1 MVTGASAG
9 LGREFATQLAQKG
22 YSVVL
27 VARNEQTLAAAAQDI
42 SSRWGASCEV
52 LAADLLNESDRQRVI
67 DRLVSDN
74 HPISVLVNN
83 AGWGLSDDFHESEWS
98 GEKDH
103 HDIHVS
109 IPLEL
114 THRIIPLMR
123 SRGGGRVVVVSS
135 VAAFLSRGP
144 YSAAK
149 RYWVTMATSLTSA
162 YRAQKVSV
170 TAVCP
175 GFTKTE
181 FHQRMGM
188 DVSGVPRGAWLR
200 ADKVVA
206 TGLRHTFLGRAVS
219 IPSVRYRVLVALA
232 PLIPTRFHR
241 LDVD

>member
-9 LGREFATQLAQKG
+9 LGLEFATQLAQSG

-27 VARNEQTLAAAAQDI
+27 VARNEQALAAVAHDL
-42 SSRWGASCEV
+42 STRCHVSCEV
-52 LAADLLNESDRQRVI
+52 VAADLLKESDRQRVI
-67 DRLVSDN
+67 DRLVSDDD
-74 HPISVLVNN
+74 PIDVLVNN
-83 AGWGLSDDFHESEWS
+83 AGWGLSDEFHESLWS
-98 GEKDH
+98 AEKDH

-123 SRGGGRVVVVSS
+123 KRGGGRVVVVSS
-135 VAAFLSRGP
+135 VAAFLSRGA

-149 RYWVTMATSLTSA
+149 RYWVTMARSLTAA
-162 YRAQKVSV
+162 YRANGVSV

-188 DVSGVPRGAWLR
+188 NVSGVPRIAWLR
-200 ADKVVA
+200 ANRVVA
-206 TGLRHTFLGRAVS
+206 TGLRHTFQGRAVS
-219 IPSVRYRVLVALA
+219 IPSIRYRVLVALA

-241 LDVD
+241 VDVD